1 MEQGRISA
9 AQVAILS
16 FMATSA
22 TSLLTAPTVASSVAA
37 QDMWLSPL
45 LASSV
50 GFLIVWLL
58 VKLNQAFPDQTLI
71 QYAKKLLGRP
81 LGIAVGLLYLLFIIH
96 TAANVLRQFT
106 DFLKLTFLFTTPAFV
121 IAASMLLVCALIVRG
136 GVETVA
142 RFAMLMLPVVLTLI
156 LMIYMPSIMDIHFNK
171 FEPVLSEGMAPPL
184 KGAFRLMSW
193 VPVFTFMNFY
203 LPFVSNKRH
212 MLWWAFGSVAIFT
225 LIMFVTFVIVYAI
238 IGAATPIYVYPFMVL
253 ARFISLTEFF
263 EHLESLVMM
272 VWVVE
277 IVVRISFGLFSASIG
292 LAQCLGL
299 PQYRSLVLPISMLIV
314 LFSYWGIGNAE
325 FVFSAEIVIYYLVFG
340 LVLPAF
346 LYLLT
351 LIRQLFVKQQQNN
364 NDEKGEYAV

>member
-22 TSLLTAPTVASSVAA
+22 TSLLTAPTVASAVAK

-58 VKLNQAFPDQTLI
+58 VKLNQAYPEQTLI
-71 QYAKKLLGRP
+71 QYMKKLLGRP

-96 TAANVLRQFT
+96 TTANVLRQFT
-106 DFLKLTFLFTTPAFV
+106 DFLKLTFLLTTPAFV

-156 LMIYMPSIMDIHFNK
+156 LMVYMPSIMDIDYHN
-171 FEPVLSEGMAPPL
+171 FEPVLSEGLGPPMN
-184 KGAFRLMSW
+184 GAFRLMSW

-212 MLWWAFGSVAIFT
+212 MLWWAFGSVTIFT
-225 LIMFVTFVIVYAI
+225 IIIFVTFIIVYAI

-272 VWVVE
+272 VWVIE
-277 IVVRISFGLFSASIG
+277 IVVRITFGLFSASIG

-299 PQYRSLVLPISMLIV
+299 PQYRPLVMPVSMIMI

-325 FVFSAEIVIYYLVFG
+325 FVFSPEIVIYYLVFG
-340 LVLPAF
+340 LLLPAL
-346 LYLLT
+346 LYLLSQ
-351 LIRQLFVKQQQNN
+351 IKQRFGKQQ
-364 NDEKGEYAV
+364 NDQEKKGEYAV